1 MVPSFQAAVNAMEE
15 ELLDSMHA
23 QQSSLLSTQPILD
36 SAELTGY
43 SLLGQ
48 HDGSQGCS
56 GVALV
61 GAQGS
66 GQGLLASAL
75 AQKMVQK
82 DRSGLLKSHRFSVR
96 IWFTALVCFAFQDS
110 FAFQGRL
117 YSCAMQ
123 HRCSTL
129 QDNFDGL
136 HAACIIVSKSLLSFT
151 ALTSCLQHCQYVH
164 FRSHRHWP
172 LLRGAS

>member
-36 SAELTGY
+36 PAELTRY
-43 SLLGQ
+43 NSLDQ
-48 HDGSQGCS
+48 DDGSQGCL

-66 GQGLLASAL
+66 GQGLLATAL

-82 DRSGLLKSHRFSVR
+82 DRS
-96 IWFTALVCFAFQDS
+96 Q
-110 FAFQGRL
+110 
-117 YSCAMQ
+117 
-123 HRCSTL
+123 
-129 QDNFDGL
+129 
-136 HAACIIVSKSLLSFT
+136 
-151 ALTSCLQHCQYVH
+151 
-164 FRSHRHWP
+164 
-172 LLRGAS
+172 